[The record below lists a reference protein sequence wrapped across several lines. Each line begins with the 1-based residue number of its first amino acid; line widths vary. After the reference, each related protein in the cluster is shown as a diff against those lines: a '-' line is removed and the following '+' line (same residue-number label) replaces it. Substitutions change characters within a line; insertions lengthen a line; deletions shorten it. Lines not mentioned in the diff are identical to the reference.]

1 MILHWCLIVGLKRF
15 CLYFE
20 TFVILKIAF
29 HHAWS
34 LVYIDYE
41 MCPLRYNKDVLS
53 LRGIHK
59 KYAKIASLSGRR
71 KIVLLS

>member
-1 MILHWCLIVGLKRF
+1 MILHWCLIVGKRF
-15 CLYFE
+15 YMYFE
-20 TFVILKIAF
+20 TFIILNIAF